1 MLAFLCVVHVDG
13 VDVDVVNVDGDDV
26 GVDAPVCMLMSCACL
41 SSPCASL
48 EIWMSCTRFL
58 CGYACQLPASH
69 LYVPV

>member
-48 EIWMSCTRFL
+48 EIWMSYTRFL
-58 CGYACQLPASH
+58 RGMHVNCLPLIS
-69 LYVPV
+69 YVPV